1 MSTFGKIRYIKIAI
15 IDGNGNNIT
24 DTLESLS
31 TIILP
36 LSTGNKE
43 YKILNRS
50 RFNTHFLYYVEPS
63 NVFNIPSVD
72 RHSPNYNMEGTIT
85 NYKYP

>member
-1 MSTFGKIRYIKIAI
+1 MPGKIRYIKIAR

-31 TIILP
+31 NIILP
-36 LSTGNKE
+36 LSTGNKA

-50 RFNTHFLYYVEPS
+50 RFNTHFLYYVEPP
-63 NVFNIPSVD
+63 NQIDIPTVD
-72 RHSPNYNMEGTIT
+72 KHSPNYNMEGTIT
-85 NYKYP
+85 NFKYP